1 MQNKIQILLKV
12 KKIKFRNKMMTKF
25 KKIKWSLKKKETQ
38 EKICFIISKFVGG
51 KIMIKLTKN
60 RKENQINLLL
70 MSCLIIDK
78 FNKFLI

>member
-12 KKIKFRNKMMTKF
+12 KKIIFRNKMMTKF
-25 KKIKWSLKKKETQ
+25 KKIKWSLKKKEMQ
-38 EKICFIISKFVGG
+38 EKIFFIISKFVGG